1 MRSSQ
6 FPAAVWT
13 IGHSSRTI
21 GEFAAL
27 LEAARLETVADV
39 RRHAGSRA
47 HPHFN
52 PGPLTQALAR
62 HGIDYTAI
70 PALGGRRSPRADSN
84 NTVWRNKSF
93 RGYADYMETCD
104 YRDAV
109 DRLLGI
115 AGGRRTALMC
125 AEALWWQCHRAL
137 IADDLKSRGI
147 EVFHI
152 MGISKAVEHPYTSA
166 ARRVDGRLVY
176 GPISAA
182 TADLFAAGNDNE

>member
-1 MRSSQ
+1 MRS
-6 FPAAVWT
+6 
-13 IGHSSRTI
+13 
-21 GEFAAL
+21 
-27 LEAARLETVADV
+27 AARGSTARN
-39 RRHAGSRA
+39 RRRRSASRGIARAPAFLSRAAHAG
-47 HPHFN
+47 
-52 PGPLTQALAR
+52 AR
-62 HGIDYTAI
+62 PHGIDYTAI

-93 RGYADYMETCD
+93 RGYADYMETSD

-115 AGGRRTALMC
+115 AAGRRTALMC

-182 TADLFAAGNDNE
+182 TGDLFAAGNDNE